1 MNKEQ
6 FKKSI
11 SEIINYYLGQI
22 VQANMAAKEAQ
33 EIENESL
40 FNMIQAQAQT
50 ASYAFEQG
58 LDALLNEAFPEV
70 EEEDSEVENEG

>member
-11 SEIINYYLGQI
+11 SEIMNYYVGQI

-33 EIENESL
+33 EAENESL

-50 ASYAFEQG
+50 AGYAFEQG

-70 EEEDSEVENEG
+70 EAEDSEVENEG

>member
-11 SEIINYYLGQI
+11 SEMINYYLGQI
-22 VQANMAAKEAQ
+22 VQANMAARDAQ
-33 EIENESL
+33 EAENESL

-50 ASYAFEQG
+50 AGYAFEQG

-70 EEEDSEVENEG
+70 EDDEVENEG

>member
-11 SEIINYYLGQI
+11 SEMINYYLGQI

-33 EIENESL
+33 ESENESL

-50 ASYAFEQG
+50 AGYAFEQG
-58 LDALLNEAFPEV
+58 LDALLNGTFPEV
-70 EEEDSEVENEG
+70 EAEDSEEENEG

>member
-11 SEIINYYLGQI
+11 SEMINYYLGQI
-22 VQANMAAKEAQ
+22 VQANMAARDAQ
-33 EIENESL
+33 EAENESL

-50 ASYAFEQG
+50 AGYAFEQG

>member
-11 SEIINYYLGQI
+11 SEIMNYYVGQI

-33 EIENESL
+33 ESENESL
-40 FNMIQAQAQT
+40 FNMIQTQAQT
-50 ASYAFEQG
+50 AGYAFEQG

-70 EEEDSEVENEG
+70 EDSEVENEG

>member
-11 SEIINYYLGQI
+11 SEMINYYLGQI
-22 VQANMAAKEAQ
+22 VQANMAAREAQ
-33 EIENESL
+33 EAENESL

-50 ASYAFEQG
+50 AGYAFEQG

-70 EEEDSEVENEG
+70 EAEDSEEENEG

>member
-6 FKKSI
+6 NKISI
-11 SEIINYYLGQI
+11 SEMNNYYLSEI

-50 ASYAFEQG
+50 AGYAFEQG
-58 LDALLNEAFPEV
+58 LDALLNEVFPEV
-70 EEEDSEVENEG
+70 EDDEVENEG